1 MPKTIAVMFRIVENV
16 TIKPITGKMALCD
29 DVSNILLASA
39 EAGVTEYQLF
49 GAIANEASKSKELA
63 APYTS
68 GIIPRR
74 YEGNHFLPDFTD
86 DGGTVALGGGG
97 GGSSIP
103 MVFNSL
109 N

>member
-1 MPKTIAVMFRIVENV
+1 MPKTIAVIFRIVENI
-16 TIKPITGKMALCD
+16 TIKPITAKMASCD

-39 EAGVTEYQLF
+39 EAGVSEYQLL
-49 GAIANEASKSKELA
+49 GAKADAASKSKELT

-74 YEGNHFLPDFTD
+74 FEENFFLADFTD

-97 GGSSIP
+97 GSSIP
-103 MVFNSL
+103 MTCNSL